1 MESNLL
7 EQIRKTDA
15 RVFAF
20 GAIAFLAL
28 IGPVML
34 EIFIADPALYKE
46 LDLSKLILLSIGA
59 TLPTAALNILLCSS
73 ATKHIDSTPI
83 LPGTPDLNTTAGF
96 FITAFVFYIDIGIQ
110 FLVDYS
116 FHTFVLVGIVLEFI
130 VIFWSIPQ
138 ILDANKKTLTT

>member
-34 EIFIADPALYKE
+34 EIFIANPVLYKE

-59 TLPTAALNILLCSS
+59 TLPIAALNILLCSS

-83 LPGTPDLNTTAGF
+83 LPGTPDLNTAVGF
-96 FITAFVFYIDIGIQ
+96 FITAFIFYIDIGMQ
-110 FLVDYS
+110 FLLNYS
-116 FHTFVLVGIVLEFI
+116 FHTFVIVGMGLELLIIV
-130 VIFWSIPQ
+130 WSIPQ
-138 ILDANKKTLTT
+138 ILDANKKASTK